1 MVRLIICLVVCADCC
16 YRLKQIMAAV
26 APAFTLGI
34 RILNKTAPFI
44 YAAGKGIYRFYSGLS
59 SNMSTAL
66 YGLALRWVEQR
77 T

>member
-1 MVRLIICLVVCADCC
+1 
-16 YRLKQIMAAV
+16 MAAV